1 MNYEEV
7 KFDPELISEK
17 FKEYNNKSNEDEIS
31 KEEIYDFLDSTVII
45 YIILTQLKVGS
56 FDKNRADHIYNCMSD
71 NLTV

>member
-45 YIILTQLKVGS
+45 YIILT
-56 FDKNRADHIYNCMSD
+56 
-71 NLTV
+71 